1 MSAGRTGRS
10 SSTDG
15 LDDGLSLGIY
25 EKALVGGSLVTAD
38 DWRSFLA
45 QVPEAGFSFLDISI
59 DESPQREARLEWD
72 AAACFS
78 RCCKWSGCIL
88 R

>member
-38 DWRSFLA
+38 DRLT
-45 QVPEAGFSFLDISI
+45 VAGLLLLG
-59 DESPQREARLEWD
+59 EHPQLSLPPRP
-72 AAACFS
+72 
-78 RCCKWSGCIL
+78 G
-88 R
+88 